1 MLSFILRLSTFPTGL
16 RCNPM
21 LVISL
26 AAIRGNGSSPEGV
39 NVAIWEKELCI
50 PSPQWGGE

>member
-1 MLSFILRLSTFPTGL
+1 
-16 RCNPM
+16 M

-39 NVAIWEKELCI
+39 NVAMWEKELCI
-50 PSPQWGGE
+50 PSQKVLGDIYKLRRFTEV